1 MLEVVIQHHEY
12 LDGTGY
18 PYGLTA
24 NEISDLVRM
33 VTVADVFAAMIGWR
47 SVRAPMSC
55 EAAYKVLLDMGPKLD
70 QELVREFEAVAR
82 KG

>member
-1 MLEVVIQHHEY
+1 MGRV
-12 LDGTGY
+12 
-18 PYGLTA
+18 
-24 NEISDLVRM
+24 SD
-33 VTVADVFAAMIGWR
+33 AMRSLWR
-47 SVRAPMSC
+47 SAKAAMSC